1 MNNKRVLSGMRPTG
15 KLHLGHLI
23 GVLSN
28 WAALQEDYDCIFSVA
43 DWHALT
49 TKYNQTE
56 KLQEYTREMV
66 IDWLSAGIDPE
77 ESIIHIQSDVP
88 EIAELQLLFS
98 MITSVSRL
106 ERNPTYKE
114 QIEELK
120 MKDSVPLGL
129 LAYPV
134 LQAADILIYKA
145 DAVPVGKDQLPH
157 VEITRDIARRFNHI
171 YDAEIFPAPEP
182 KLGEVPKLLG
192 IDGRKMS
199 KSYGNAIYLSD
210 GKDEIADKI
219 NAMVT
224 DPDRVRLDDP
234 GHPEVCSVFKYYQI
248 FAKEESEEVA
258 EKCRQAE
265 LGCRDCK
272 ARMTDIIVDY
282 MAEFHQRREKFEK
295 NPEIVDEILAKG
307 AKKARKIAG
316 ETLTE
321 VRQIMNLEN

>member
-1 MNNKRVLSGMRPTG
+1 MDKKRVLSGMRPTG

-28 WAALQEDYDCIFSVA
+28 WSALQKDYNCIFSVA

-210 GKDEIADKI
+210 EKDEIADKI
-219 NAMVT
+219 NDMVT
-224 DPDRVRLDDP
+224 DPDRIRLDDP

-248 FAKEESEEVA
+248 FAKGEANEVA

-272 ARMTDIIVDY
+272 VRMTDIIVEY

-307 AKKARKIAG
+307 AKKARKIAK

-321 VRQIMNLEN
+321 VRQIMNLEK

>member
-1 MNNKRVLSGMRPTG
+1 MDNKRVLSGMRPTG

-28 WAALQEDYDCIFSVA
+28 WSALQEDYDCIFSVA

-56 KLQEYTREMV
+56 KIQEYTREMV

-77 ESIIHIQSDVP
+77 KSIIHIQSDVA

-114 QIEELK
+114 QIEELG

-145 DAVPVGKDQLPH
+145 GVVPVGKDQLPH
-157 VEITRDIARRFNHI
+157 VEITRDIARRFNHV
-171 YDAEIFPAPEP
+171 YDTEVFPIPEP

-210 GKDEIADKI
+210 GKDQIAEKI
-219 NAMVT
+219 NEMVT
-224 DPDRVRLDDP
+224 DPKRIRLDDP
-234 GHPEVCSVFKYYQI
+234 GHPEVCSVFDYYQI
-248 FAKEESEEVA
+248 FAKKEADEVA
-258 EKCRQAE
+258 TQCRQAE

-272 ARMTDIIVDY
+272 ARMTDVVVDY
-282 MAEFHQRREKFEK
+282 MSEFHQRRAKFEQ
-295 NPEIVDEILAKG
+295 NPEIVDQILAKG
-307 AKKARKIAG
+307 AKKAREIAN

>member
-1 MNNKRVLSGMRPTG
+1 MNNQRVLSGMRPTG

-56 KLQEYTREMV
+56 KIQEYTREMV

-77 ESIIHIQSDVP
+77 ESIIHIQSDVA

-114 QIEELK
+114 QIEELG

-145 DAVPVGKDQLPH
+145 GVVPVGKDQLPH

-171 YDAEIFPAPEP
+171 YDTEVFPIPEP

-210 GKDEIADKI
+210 GKDQIAEKI
-219 NAMVT
+219 NEMVT
-224 DPDRVRLDDP
+224 DPKRIRLDDP
-234 GHPEVCSVFKYYQI
+234 GHPEVCSVFDYYQI
-248 FAKEESEEVA
+248 FAKKEADEVA
-258 EKCRQAE
+258 TQCRQAE

-272 ARMTDIIVDY
+272 ARMTDVVVDY
-282 MAEFHQRREKFEK
+282 MSEFHQRRAKFEQ
-295 NPEIVDEILAKG
+295 NPEIVDQILAKG
-307 AKKARKIAG
+307 AKKAREIAS

>member
-1 MNNKRVLSGMRPTG
+1 MNNQRVLSGMRPTG

-56 KLQEYTREMV
+56 KIQEYTREMV

-114 QIEELK
+114 QIEELG

-145 DAVPVGKDQLPH
+145 GVVPVGKDQLPH

-171 YDAEIFPAPEP
+171 YDTEVFPIPEP

-210 GKDEIADKI
+210 GKDQIAEKI
-219 NAMVT
+219 NEMVT
-224 DPDRVRLDDP
+224 DPKRIRLDDP
-234 GHPEVCSVFKYYQI
+234 GHPEVCSVFDYYQI
-248 FAKEESEEVA
+248 FAKKEADEVA
-258 EKCRQAE
+258 TQCRQAE

-272 ARMTDIIVDY
+272 ARMTDVVVDY
-282 MAEFHQRREKFEK
+282 MSEFHQRRAKFEQ
-295 NPEIVDEILAKG
+295 NPEIVDQILAKG
-307 AKKARKIAG
+307 AKKAREIAS